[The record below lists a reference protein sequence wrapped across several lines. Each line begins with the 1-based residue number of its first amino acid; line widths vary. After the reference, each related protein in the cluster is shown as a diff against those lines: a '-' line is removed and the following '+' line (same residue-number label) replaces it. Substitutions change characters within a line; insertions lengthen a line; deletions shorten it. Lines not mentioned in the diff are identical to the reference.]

1 VEEISVIPAFEGETE
16 QLSEAQRA
24 ELLHL
29 AARRS
34 MVFRD
39 IVRHAVQDLRST
51 IANECPETAQS
62 TSGERTSRT
71 TFGESRFRIL
81 SCLVEDGPLTVSQ
94 IAESCRVSVPAIS
107 RMLNHLE
114 ETGLVER
121 RVDATNRRVIRVY
134 ATDDG
139 RAARANMIQR
149 FGLALERVLSPL
161 SNAELT
167 DLITAFGHLERL
179 MIGEQS
185 GTQSTN

>member
-1 VEEISVIPAFEGETE
+1 MSESEI
-16 QLSEAQRA
+16 EAEPFSAAERE
-24 ELLHL
+24 ELLRL

-51 IANECPETAQS
+51 IADECPEAEQS
-62 TSGERTSRT
+62 TGDERKQRTS
-71 TFGESRFRIL
+71 FGESRFRIL

-114 ETGLVER
+114 ENGLVER
-121 RVDATNRRVIRVY
+121 RIDTANRRVIRVF

-139 RAARANMIQR
+139 HAARANMIQR
-149 FGLALERVLSPL
+149 FGIALERVLSPL
-161 SNAELT
+161 SNTELT

-179 MIGEQS
+179 VIREQT
-185 GTQSTN
+185 GTSTAD